1 MIAASYSTS
10 TKPQDREV
18 ISFGEFLELDEE
30 AIWKGIR
37 EQQRM
42 RDREVLD
49 EYEDDDDFD
58 DEFEDEFEEAFQDPD
73 ELERMQSAIEESWNR
88 SVAEKAQI
96 QSAVEKA
103 RLQRQATQANATKGT
118 TIAKGI
124 AITRGATK
132 VVATRSITPKGLLI
146 KRLPIKGAPAKSI
159 LTKLNAARE
168 AAVKQAIDKGVAIK
182 EDTTKPTT
190 NNETIAKQAFVEE
203 AIVIDTT
210 AKSATTKPAL
220 IEAVTAEKT
229 TAERVSTAKAVAQGV
244 TTIAD
249 AATTKS
255 NTVATKAR
263 VSKSVRVDSPVRTT
277 SKPAT
282 TEINHQV
289 SIKSKRSRTSPR
301 ERSTPAT
308 EPRSILLPELSES
321 TRPPDSLLAKRKP
334 KRTKPALESYPPL
347 GEEYYS
353 HLKTASLSQERLET
367 IKWMKSLS
375 KAQRNESIQ
384 KSLGHGVEYPYSRE
398 LYNDVERRNRDPILK
413 RRCEAVRQLRWI
425 MGHGTSKKYRRDFWD
440 WLPNRLGETDMK
452 DVRLICI
459 DTDRVRRQ
467 PIRPGEWKRRISSF
481 HIGIAILDTKDI
493 RDVMTR
499 GINLPRPADL
509 IKTYEFAVQTQPPED
524 DTFIFGNTESI
535 SLESLKQKFIE
546 WQSGHDV
553 IGVAYSVRNDLILLK
568 DFNIYLNQ
576 AFWMDVAQATY
587 PILKTTWAP
596 KLAILLE
603 SLNIQYAKLHSAGN
617 DAHFTMRA
625 MLGLAVLDVIHEL
638 DYGGTHQPWCNLA
651 TSIARSPLPEHER
664 AALREW
670 GRQIEERK
678 TATTNWHRKSSLSQ
692 VPLPHV

>member
-1 MIAASYSTS
+1 M
-10 TKPQDREV
+10 
-18 ISFGEFLELDEE
+18 SFGEFLELDEE
-30 AIWKGIR
+30 AMWKGIR

-42 RDREVLD
+42 RDRAVRD
-49 EYEDDDDFD
+49 EYEDEDDDDFD
-58 DEFEDEFEEAFQDPD
+58 DEYEDEFEEAFIDPD
-73 ELERMQSAIEESWNR
+73 ELERMQSAIEESWNK

-103 RLQRQATQANATKGT
+103 RLQRLATQANATKGT
-118 TIAKGI
+118 TAVKGI

-132 VVATRSITPKGLLI
+132 VVATRSIAPKGLPI
-146 KRLPIKGAPAKSI
+146 KSLPIKGAPAKGI

-182 EDTTKPTT
+182 EDITKPTT
-190 NNETIAKQAFVEE
+190 NT
-203 AIVIDTT
+203 
-210 AKSATTKPAL
+210 PAV
-220 IEAVTAEKT
+220 IEAVTAKKA
-229 TAERVSTAKAVAQGV
+229 TAEGVAAI
-244 TTIAD
+244 TD
-249 AATTKS
+249 ATTTKPDS
-255 NTVATKAR
+255 AATKAKI
-263 VSKSVRVDSPVRTT
+263 SKSVKGNKPVRTT

-282 TEINHQV
+282 TGISHQV
-289 SIKSKRSRTSPR
+289 SIKSTRPRTSSQ
-301 ERSTPAT
+301 ERSTRAT
-308 EPRSILLPELSES
+308 EPRSMLLPELPGASES

-334 KRTKPALESYPPL
+334 KRTKPALETYPPL
-347 GEEYYS
+347 AEEYYS
-353 HLKTASLSQERLET
+353 HLKTSSLSPERLET

-375 KAQRNESIQ
+375 KAQRKESIQ

-398 LYNDVERRNRDPILK
+398 LYNDAERRDRDPILK
-413 RRCEAVRQLRWI
+413 RRFEAVRQLRWI
-425 MGHGTSKKYRRDFWD
+425 MGHGTSKGYRRDFWD

-467 PIRPGEWKRRISSF
+467 PILPGEWKKRITSF

-524 DTFIFGNTESI
+524 DTFIFGKTESI
-535 SLESLKQKFIE
+535 SLETLKQMFIE

-596 KLAILLE
+596 KLAVLLE

-638 DYGGTHQPWCNLA
+638 DYGGTHPPWCNLA

-678 TATTNWHRKSSLSQ
+678 SATTNWHRKNSLSQ

>member
-1 MIAASYSTS
+1 M
-10 TKPQDREV
+10 
-18 ISFGEFLELDEE
+18 SFKEFLELDEE
-30 AIWKGIR
+30 AMWKGIR

-42 RDREVLD
+42 RDRTVIHD
-49 EYEDDDDFD
+49 EYDDEDEFD
-58 DEFEDEFEEAFQDPD
+58 DEFDDEFEEAFQDPA
-73 ELERMQSAIEESWNR
+73 ELERMQSAIEESWNK

-103 RLQRQATQANATKGT
+103 RLQRQASQANSTKGT
-118 TIAKGI
+118 ITVKGI
-124 AITRGATK
+124 AITKGATK
-132 VVATRSITPKGLLI
+132 VVATRSINPKGLPI
-146 KRLPIKGAPAKSI
+146 RRLPIKSAPAKGI
-159 LTKLNAARE
+159 LTKLNTAR
-168 AAVKQAIDKGVAIK
+168 
-182 EDTTKPTT
+182 
-190 NNETIAKQAFVEE
+190 E

-210 AKSATTKPAL
+210 VENKPAM
-220 IEAVTAEKT
+220 IKAAKAEKA
-229 TAERVSTAKAVAQGV
+229 TAGGVSTAKAAAKGA

-249 AATTKS
+249 TTTTES
-255 NTVATKAR
+255 NTAATKAR
-263 VSKSVRVDSPVRTT
+263 VSKSVRVDRPVRTT

-289 SIKSKRSRTSPR
+289 SIKSKQLRTSPQ
-301 ERSTPAT
+301 ERSTPTT
-308 EPRSILLPELSES
+308 ESRSILLPELPGALES
-321 TRPPDSLLAKRKP
+321 TRPPDSLQAKQKT
-334 KRTKPALESYPPL
+334 KSTKPALKSYPPL
-347 GEEYYS
+347 AEEYYS
-353 HLKTASLSQERLET
+353 HLKTASLSPERLET

-398 LYNDVERRNRDPILK
+398 LYYDAERRDRDPILK
-413 RRCEAVRQLRWI
+413 RRFEAVRQLRWI
-425 MGHGTSKKYRRDFWD
+425 MGYGESKKYRRDFWD

-459 DTDRVRRQ
+459 DTDMVRRQ
-467 PIRPGEWKRRISSF
+467 PILPGEWKRRITSF

-493 RDVMTR
+493 RDVMAH
-499 GINLPRPADL
+499 GINLPNPADL
-509 IKTYEFAVQTQPPED
+509 IKTYEYAVQTQPPD
-524 DTFIFGNTESI
+524 DDKFIFGNTESI
-535 SLESLKQKFIE
+535 SLEDLKRKFIE

-568 DFNIYLNQ
+568 DFNVYLNQ
-576 AFWMDVAQATY
+576 AFWIDVAQATY

-596 KLAILLE
+596 RLAVLLE

-625 MLGLAVLDVIHEL
+625 LLGLAVLDVIHEL

-664 AALREW
+664 EALREW

-678 TATTNWHRKSSLSQ
+678 LATTNWHRKNSLSRIQ
-692 VPLPHV
+692 LPHV